1 MIGAGRNPGCGDAT
15 RGLTNRPRVIEST
28 SSPEL
33 SADLRERIDA
43 IGWYHT
49 LELAPGLETEG
60 WFDLRPD
67 VPRYGLPERMDGM
80 RALEVGTWDG
90 FWAFE
95 MERRGADVVAIDV
108 EQWGDFDWLP
118 WIRESKGAQIETP
131 SDGHFWTAHEM
142 RGSKV
147 DRRICNVYDLS
158 PDSVGV
164 FDIVFCGSLLLHL
177 KDPLKALVN
186 IRSVTRERATIVTL
200 LDEEIEQYVPGK
212 PWVSVGH
219 RPAESRLGE
228 ACIYWKFST
237 KGLQELMEY
246 AGFSRTEPLEPVPM
260 PPTQNRSAVVV
271 GYP

>member
-1 MIGAGRNPGCGDAT
+1 METGEIQAHPNGRDD
-15 RGLTNRPRVIEST
+15 PR
-28 SSPEL
+28 L
-33 SADLRERIDA
+33 A
-43 IGWYHT
+43 GWYHT
-49 LELAPGLETEG
+49 VDLGDGLCSQG
-60 WFDLRPD
+60 DYDLRSTVDLHGFPD
-67 VPRYGLPERMDGM
+67 SLKGKT
-80 RALEVGTWDG
+80 ALDIGTWDG

-108 EQWGDFDWLP
+108 ERWGDFDWLP
-118 WIRESKGAQIETP
+118 WIRESKGAQVETR

-147 DRRICNVYDLS
+147 ERKLCNVYDLS

-164 FDIVFCGSLLLHL
+164 FDVTFCGSLLLHL

-186 IRSVTRERATIVTL
+186 MRSVTREMAIAVTL

-212 PWVSVGH
+212 PWVSIGH
-219 RPAESRLGE
+219 RRAESQLGE

-237 KGLQELMEY
+237 HGLQEMMEY